1 MDPIALR
8 LTTFKDGAEIQ
19 TAWTFTPLRRMRSY
33 PMARESGNDGEGRAR
48 RRPLNIRDAF
58 TLKIPAGLLLN
69 DIQFRRFLRF
79 LLAHKI
85 EVQRTIGGKLQWVEY
100 DLDADSNL
108 PDPDHPEDIDRLRS
122 YSLKLVQAD
131 ATWYTDFE
139 GVIND
144 FENS

>member
-1 MDPIALR
+1 
-8 LTTFKDGAEIQ
+8 
-19 TAWTFTPLRRMRSY
+19 
-33 PMARESGNDGEGRAR
+33 MARESGNDGEGRAR